1 MPDIIAMTLAML
13 LLTEGERGKRGGEGE
28 VVCADFKKVLV
39 HVQA

>member
-1 MPDIIAMTLAML
+1 MTLAML
-13 LLTEGERGKRGGEGE
+13 LLTEGERGKRGGGGGE

>member
-13 LLTEGERGKRGGEGE
+13 LLTEEERGKRGGGGGE

-39 HVQA
+39 QA